1 MEDGGADMTANREGN
16 QLQAPRV
23 LLFSER
29 NIYEHE
35 VWRCS
40 FHEFEEILQEI
51 DSVELVAPKPR
62 KWYRNGKRVASR
74 LGEFFKTPLNPGV
87 SSVKLNRDYDVFLA
101 ICEKPSELMNI
112 NAVKGWKDYCKT
124 SFCWLVEFYVKD
136 MPTFKSSLE
145 MLSQFDHVLFM
156 FDTSEPFKRII
167 RGEGSYLPPGID
179 ALRFCP
185 YPNPPKRSVDIL
197 SVGRRSEETHHALLR
212 MAREEDIFYVYDTIN
227 DLRAYSLEQHR
238 MLLANMAKRSRYFSA
253 NPGKIN
259 LPEDTGG
266 QSEFGYRYFEG
277 AASGAIM
284 IGERPNNK
292 EFKRFFDWEDVVID
306 LPFGS
311 EKIGEIMKELDR
323 QPDRQMRIRRNNILQ
338 SLLRHDWAYRWE
350 TVLKMAG
357 LDPLPGLLKRKERLK
372 ELAAL
377 VEKERIEP

>member
-1 MEDGGADMTANREGN
+1 MTANREGN

-29 NIYEHE
+29 NIYEQE

-101 ICEKPSELMNI
+101 ICEKPSELMNV
-112 NAVKGWKDYCKT
+112 NAVKGWKDHCKT
-124 SFCWLVEFYVKD
+124 TFCWLVEFYVKD
-136 MPTFKSSLE
+136 IPTFKSSLE
-145 MLSQFDHVLFM
+145 VLSQFDHVFFM

-167 RGEGSYLPPGID
+167 RGESRYLPAGID

-185 YPNPPKRSVDIL
+185 YPNPPKRSIDVL
-197 SVGRRSEETHHALLR
+197 SFGRRSEETHQALLR
-212 MAREEDIFYVYDTIN
+212 MAREEGLFYVYDTIN
-227 DLRAYSLEQHR
+227 DLHAYNLQEHR
-238 MLLANMAKRSRYFSA
+238 MLVANMAKRSRYFIV

-259 LPEDTGG
+259 LPEETGG

-277 AASGAIM
+277 AAPGTIM

-292 EFKRFFDWEDVVID
+292 QFERIFNWDDAVIH

-311 EKIGEIMKELDR
+311 DKIGAIIKELDKQPER
-323 QPDRQMRIRRNNILQ
+323 QRRIRRNNTIQ
-338 SLLRHDWAYRWE
+338 SLLHHDWAYRWE

-357 LDPLPGLLKRKERLK
+357 LDPLPGLLKRKERLR
-372 ELAAL
+372 ELAAV
-377 VEKERIEP
+377 VEGGERIES